1 MWYRYRRAYCCCPAL
16 WRPSPYFGVVDDEG
30 VFVSYYKLTPSEITV
45 ANLIKHGR
53 TTKEV
58 SEYLGLSRRTVEV
71 HRYNI
76 RNKFEIKNKKVNL
89 RSYLLSIV

>member
-1 MWYRYRRAYCCCPAL
+1 M
-16 WRPSPYFGVVDDEG
+16 
-30 VFVSYYKLTPSEITV
+30 SYYKLTPSEITV